1 MGGIIG
7 VLELNMSGLEN
18 FWPYLWLGQ
27 WTHIGKGTSMGM
39 GAYSIKISQ

>member
-1 MGGIIG
+1 MA
-7 VLELNMSGLEN
+7 GLEV

-39 GAYSIKISQ
+39 GAYTIQSDKLAN